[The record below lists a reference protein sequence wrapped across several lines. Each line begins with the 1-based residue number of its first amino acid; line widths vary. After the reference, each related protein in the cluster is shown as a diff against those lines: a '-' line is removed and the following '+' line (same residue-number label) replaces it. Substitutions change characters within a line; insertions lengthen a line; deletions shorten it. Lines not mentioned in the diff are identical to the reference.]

1 MEKFIP
7 ELERERAELELAEKI
22 GDAVA
27 EGAADT
33 YKVIEDGVVT
43 GYQKIEDGAV
53 TGFNKI
59 ADKFVG
65 TFLTREGETVQE
77 ARARL
82 EAEQK
87 AREEK
92 MARHGKSDR

>member
-7 ELERERAELELAEKI
+7 EVEQRKAELELAEKI
-22 GDAVA
+22 EKAME
-27 EGAADT
+27 EGAADA
-33 YKVIEDGVVT
+33 YNA
-43 GYQKIEDGAV
+43 IEDGAV

-65 TFLTREGETVQE
+65 AFLTREGETVQE

-92 MARHGKSDR
+92 MPHRGPNRR

>member
-7 ELERERAELELAEKI
+7 ELEQRKAEIELAEKI
-22 GDAVA
+22 GDAMA

-33 YKVIEDGVVT
+33 YKVLEDGVVT

-53 TGFNKI
+53 KGFNTI

-65 TFLTREGETVQE
+65 AFLTREGETVQE

-82 EAEQK
+82 DAEQK

-92 MARHGKSDR
+92 IPHPRKLK